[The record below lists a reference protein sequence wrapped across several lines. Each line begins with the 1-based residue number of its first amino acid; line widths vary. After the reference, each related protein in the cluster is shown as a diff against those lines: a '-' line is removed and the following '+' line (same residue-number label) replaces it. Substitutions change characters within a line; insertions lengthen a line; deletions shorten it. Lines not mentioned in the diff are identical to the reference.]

1 MLLSSAYETHST
13 GVPNTDAAISRMA
26 ACTAASPMA
35 PPHSRSKEVTSE
47 CSFFEED
54 GSLQGDYVLEMRQ
67 VGRNVERKAVA
78 GDPLQGQ
85 TESGQLSAFNA
96 DPRVAGAPLRSDSKF

>member
-13 GVPNTDAAISRMA
+13 GVPNTDVTISRMA
-26 ACTAASPMA
+26 TCKAASPMA
-35 PPHSRSKEVTSE
+35 PPHSRSKVVTSE

-67 VGRNVERKAVA
+67 VERKALA

-85 TESGQLSAFNA
+85 TEGGRLSAFNA